1 MCRFFFLVRTALGFR
16 LNLNPHPPLATYES
30 ETPMENAAGI
40 EQDPDL
46 WFSDGSIIVIAED
59 TGFRVHMSLLSRSS
73 PILRDVFTLPQPV
86 AGTTS
91 LDGNN
96 VFLDTP
102 VVHVSDSAYDMR
114 CLLHTIY
121 DGRKYVPLFSPF
133 VVLSSQA
140 HRFLL

>member
-1 MCRFFFLVRTALGFR
+1 
-16 LNLNPHPPLATYES
+16 
-30 ETPMENAAGI
+30 MENAAVI
-40 EQDPDL
+40 KQDPDL

-91 LDGNN
+91 FDGNN
-96 VFLDTP
+96 VFQDTP

-121 DGRKYVPLFSPF
+121 DGRKYVPLFSF
-133 VVLSSQA
+133 RRVVISAFST
-140 HRFLL
+140 HRFLI